1 MPKLKTNRGAAKR
14 FKVRKSGRV
23 KAKHSNMRHMLHFS
37 KTPKQKRH
45 LRGTFELAPQDA
57 KKVKRELL
65 PYG

>member
-23 KAKHSNMRHMLHFS
+23 KAKHSNTRHMLHFS
-37 KTPKQKRH
+37 KSTKQKRN
-45 LRGTFELAPQDA
+45 LRGSFDLCDADA
-57 KKVKRELL
+57 KKVKAELL